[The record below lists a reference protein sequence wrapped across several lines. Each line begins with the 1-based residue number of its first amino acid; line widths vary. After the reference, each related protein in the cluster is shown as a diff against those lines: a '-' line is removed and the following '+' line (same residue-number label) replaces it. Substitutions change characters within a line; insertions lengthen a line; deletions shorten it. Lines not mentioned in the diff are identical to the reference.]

1 VRVGCLAKAFGVFKV
16 VAGFLITVVG
26 LATVL
31 SLFEIQWM
39 KDPQGALLCVAF
51 AACFLTS
58 GIVCT
63 VSGVRDCGNFWRP

>member
-1 VRVGCLAKAFGVFKV
+1 MALGIFKV
-16 VAGFLITVVG
+16 VAGFLITVLG

-39 KDPQGALLCVAF
+39 TDPQGALICVAF

-63 VSGVRDCGNFWRP
+63 VSGVRDCNDFCRP